1 MRDRFARRRPVRT
14 LTGWFALLAALAVLG
29 ACGGDDE
36 GNAGGSGGGGDGGAA
51 SGEPVVIGAAIA
63 KTGFFSVADNPA
75 VTMMEFAIDDF
86 NKQGGAGGRPFELIT
101 ADTKSDPNQ
110 GTNAALKLIDEG
122 ADVIWPSVDY
132 DLGRPAASTG
142 SSRGKLVIGAAGS
155 PRFGVQGIGPLAFN
169 VGISSNSEGAA
180 MAEYAY
186 EKLGFE
192 TAYVLLDDTIDYTK
206 QVCAAFEKRFAELAG
221 ADGIV
226 GKDTFKN
233 PDASI
238 ASQITRMKSASP
250 EPAFVA
256 LCSYNPGAA
265 SAVRQM
271 RGAAVDTP
279 IVASA
284 SMDGKFWLEAIPDL
298 NDFYY
303 AAYASLWGDD
313 PEPKINELVKRY
325 QEKTGEFPTQST
337 SMVGYRA
344 IEVLTK
350 GIEDAGSADSEAI
363 AAELN
368 GLSDFSTV
376 LGPITFTSEDH
387 LQLDNPL
394 RMIKIENGK
403 QSFVE
408 LWDPEQVPPF
418 EF

>member
-1 MRDRFARRRPVRT
+1 MRERFARGRRARSIAGAVAV
-14 LTGWFALLAALAVLG
+14 LAAVAALA
-29 ACGGDDE
+29 ACGEGEDE
-36 GNAGGSGGGGDGGAA
+36 ASGGETNSGAA
-51 SGEPVVIGAAIA
+51 NGDPIVIGAAIA
-63 KTGFFSVADNPA
+63 ETGFFNVADNPA
-75 VTMMEFAIDDF
+75 VTIMQFGIDDF
-86 NKQGGAGGRPFELIT
+86 NKRGGADGHPFELIT

-142 SSRGKLVIGAAGS
+142 ASRGKLVIGAAGS
-155 PRFGVQGIGPLAFN
+155 PRFGVEGIGPLAFN
-169 VGISSNSEGAA
+169 VGVSSNSEGAA
-180 MAEYAY
+180 MAEYAF
-186 EKLGFE
+186 EELGFDS
-192 TAYVLLDDTIDYTK
+192 AYVLLDDTIDYTK

-221 ADGIV
+221 ADAIV

-233 PDASI
+233 GDASI

-265 SAVRQM
+265 SAIRQM
-271 RGAAVDTP
+271 RGAAVETP

-284 SMDGKFWLEAIPDL
+284 SMDGKFWLEAIPNL
-298 NDFYY
+298 SDFYY
-303 AAYASLWGDD
+303 TAYASLFGDD
-313 PEPKINELVKRY
+313 PEPKINELVERY
-325 QEKTGEFPTQST
+325 QEETGEFPTQST

-350 GIEDAGSADSEAI
+350 GIEDAGSTEPQAI
-363 AAELN
+363 ADALN
-368 GLSDFSTV
+368 KLSDFETV
-376 LGPITFTSEDH
+376 LGPITFTPEEH

-394 RMIKIENGK
+394 RIIKIEDGK
-403 QSFVE
+403 QSFVK